1 MLVSQVVLVVKNSTA
16 NAGDVRDMGSIPGSG
31 RSLEKG
37 MATHSSN
44 LAWEI
49 PGTEEPGIYSPCS
62 HKESDTTEQ
71 LRTKQIYY
79 YILNAHIPILIT
91 VFLLLT

>member
-37 MATHSSN
+37 MATHSSI
-44 LAWEI
+44 LAWRI
-49 PGTEEPGIYSPCS
+49 PWTEEPGGIQSMGS
-62 HKESDTTEQ
+62 QSFQHE
-71 LRTKQIYY
+71 
-79 YILNAHIPILIT
+79 
-91 VFLLLT
+91 